1 MSATTSSPSTG
12 AVPSNWNIANGL
24 TALRIALVPLFAALL
39 LHGDGKQT
47 DWRIA
52 AALAFAGAVATDRID
67 GELARSR
74 GLVTNLGKIAD
85 PIADKALIGAA
96 LVSLS
101 LLGELWWAV
110 TLLILA
116 RELGITLLRFVV
128 IRHGVMPAGRGGKA
142 KTVAQSAAIL
152 LFIAP
157 LPDRVQPVAV
167 LAMGVALIL
176 TVTTGLDYVIQAY
189 RMRESSERTRLKR
202 AARRMARRPD
212 AGSAGGPGPGS
223 VSGPGSGSDLLSG
236 SQPTGDPGVPVSDSG
251 QDGRPGSAAEAGQGK
266 GLPTSG
272 SPAGSSLDPAAPGQL
287 PDGPDRPDLP
297 DKDPSV
303 GRDTV
308 R

>member
-1 MSATTSSPSTG
+1 VSATTSPSTS

-24 TALRIALVPLFAALL
+24 TALRIALVPFFAALL

-52 AALAFAGAVATDRID
+52 ATLAFAGAVATDKID

-101 LLGELWWAV
+101 ILGELWWAV
-110 TLLILA
+110 TVLILA
-116 RELGITLLRFVV
+116 RELGITLLRFSV

-142 KTVAQSAAIL
+142 KTVAQSLAIL
-152 LFIAP
+152 LYIAP
-157 LPDRVQPVAV
+157 LPDPVQPVAKGLMAV
-167 LAMGVALIL
+167 AVALTL
-176 TVTTGLDYVIQAY
+176 TTGIDYVIQAY
-189 RMRESSERTRLKR
+189 RMREGSERTRRKR
-202 AARRMARRPD
+202 AERLRLRSPNGG
-212 AGSAGGPGPGS
+212 AGAATGGATGGS
-223 VSGPGSGSDLLSG
+223 TGGASGGS
-236 SQPTGDPGVPVSDSG
+236 T
-251 QDGRPGSAAEAGQGK
+251 
-266 GLPTSG
+266 
-272 SPAGSSLDPAAPGQL
+272 GSSTGNSTGNSSGEDQSA
-287 PDGPDRPDLP
+287 
-297 DKDPSV
+297 